1 MAKHAGIGGPVS
13 AASEPTPGRDQP
25 RLTPATG
32 PKHAASTTRRGL
44 RRMVGLAVL
53 VGLVAAAVV
62 IVIVNRLNPATPD
75 RTEDPS
81 TSSSPWESLATM
93 PPGRST
99 VPTTS
104 VRSAPSM
111 TVGSVPATLT
121 GPTPAPL
128 PRTGPGVTEPGILLI
143 ASPASDGSFDVLE
156 RIRLM
161 SPVSV
166 LTLRPAPVD
175 RAGRQFASASAAATQ
190 VQVSAGDEPVVVPGA
205 QVGARIDLPV
215 ADVDHFELHYRL
227 TDVPSK
233 APRPRLDARSRR
245 SGH

>member
-1 MAKHAGIGGPVS
+1 MAKHAGVGGPVGV
-13 AASEPTPGRDQP
+13 ASEPAPGRYQP
-25 RLTPATG
+25 QRTPATG

-44 RRMVGLAVL
+44 RRIVGLAVL
-53 VGLVAAAVV
+53 VGLVAAAFV
-62 IVIVNRLNPATPD
+62 IVSRLNPATPD
-75 RTEDPS
+75 RAEDPS

-121 GPTPAPL
+121 SRAPAPL
-128 PRTGPGVTEPGILLI
+128 PRTGPGVTQPGILLI

-156 RIRLM
+156 LIRLT